1 MPCFT
6 PAIELDPT
14 ADRVIGQWRRFRPGS
29 GPDEAALFYGRSV
42 APRDTALFIAE
53 PKTMNDTLNTP
64 LAWVNGSDGPEL
76 GSIDVGFMAL
86 TDSASLIV
94 AATQGFAQ
102 PYGLNINLNRQPSWT
117 SLRDKLVNSELHAAH
132 SLYGLVYAAQL
143 GIGGPARDMAVL
155 MGLNQ
160 NGQSINLSSALL
172 KAGVITPEALD
183 RRTHQSETQLTFA
196 QTLPTGN
203 HAMWLYY
210 WLASQGI
217 HPLEDVDSVVVPPPQ
232 MVEHLKAGRI
242 DGFCVGEPWGA
253 SAVSQNLG
261 FTLATSQ
268 AIWPDHPEKVLGC
281 SLEFVQ
287 QYPNTA
293 RALVMAVLEASRF
306 IEQSRDNRR
315 STAQMLSG
323 SEYVNAPVEHIEPRL
338 LGEYSDGLGNHWH
351 DPHAVSFH
359 RQGEVNMPWLSDGMW
374 FMTQFRRW
382 GLLRDDPD
390 YLAVATRV
398 QQLALYR
405 QAAEALDI
413 NVPASPMRSS
423 QLIDGKV
430 WDGRDPAGYA
440 RSFKLHALADAAP
453 VVTER

>member
-1 MPCFT
+1 
-6 PAIELDPT
+6 
-14 ADRVIGQWRRFRPGS
+14 
-29 GPDEAALFYGRSV
+29 
-42 APRDTALFIAE
+42 
-53 PKTMNDTLNTP
+53 MNDTLNTP
-64 LAWVNGSDGPEL
+64 LAWVTGSDAPEL
-76 GSIDVGFMAL
+76 NSIDVGFMAL

-102 PYGLNINLNRQPSWT
+102 PYGLNINLQRQPSWA
-117 SLRDKLVNSELHAAH
+117 SLRDKLVSGELHAAH

-143 GIGGPARDMAVL
+143 GIGVPAKDMAVL

-160 NGQSINLSSALL
+160 NGQSINLSSTLQNQ
-172 KAGVITPEALD
+172 GVITPEALD
-183 RRTHQSETQLTFA
+183 RRTHQSGTKLTFA

-210 WLASQGI
+210 WLASQGV

-232 MVEHLKAGRI
+232 MVEHLKAQRI

-253 SAVSQNLG
+253 SAVNQHLG

-268 AIWPDHPEKVLGC
+268 TIWPDHPEKVLGC
-281 SLEFVQ
+281 TLEFVQ

-293 RALVMAVLEASRF
+293 RVLIMAVLEASRF
-306 IEQSRDNRR
+306 IEESLDNRR

-323 SEYVNAPVEHIEPRL
+323 SEYVNAPVEDIEARL
-338 LGEYSDGLGNHWH
+338 LGEYSDGLGNHWQDH
-351 DPHAVSFH
+351 HAVSFH
-359 RQGEVNMPWLSDGMW
+359 RKGEVNMPWLSDGMW

-382 GLLRDDPD
+382 GLLREDPD
-390 YLAVATRV
+390 YLAVASQV

-405 QAAEALDI
+405 RAAEALDI
-413 NVPASPMRSS
+413 KVPATALRSS

-430 WDGRDPAGYA
+430 WDGSDPVGYA
-440 RSFKLHALADAAP
+440 RSFKLHALADAESVVADP
-453 VVTER
+453 VADE